1 MGDLTVKNNSAENA
15 IHLDSDRARAR
26 AESSDML
33 AQDEFEARQGDVG
46 GKRRQAGP
54 VEDVFYSDEP
64 VPKVANKAPES
75 H

>member
-1 MGDLTVKNNSAENA
+1 MRFTRTQTGFALAQKAPKSWLRMSLRPGRATSAEKG
-15 IHLDSDRARAR
+15 DRP
-26 AESSDML
+26 
-33 AQDEFEARQGDVG
+33 
-46 GKRRQAGP
+46 GP